1 MENKPLRVIVP
12 VVSNSENLIQ
22 SLFPTIFPYLS
33 YTGRLKLA
41 NKPGFNLGNMM
52 SKKPVKAT
60 LTTAKIEE
68 QTAVFLKSGGSVD
81 YVVKGKSGQF
91 ASAGSKQINLKSN

>member
-1 MENKPLRVIVP
+1 
-12 VVSNSENLIQ
+12 
-22 SLFPTIFPYLS
+22 
-33 YTGRLKLA
+33 
-41 NKPGFNLGNMM
+41 MM